1 MRGAISAVRHSLW
14 SNLFGSEWHMYN
26 RSSARARLFYGCFV
40 AVLTYTRLELMVK
53 RKRLKVKRIRKTPRA
68 PDNVVCPGC
77 ARPFVMKHQ
86 LKAHLGQSRWNKYL
100 KGTLS
105 ARACVGNAPCKLYQ
119 TISAGAR
126 PRARDRQKAVACMST
141 EKVHVVVLR
150 RPAGGV
156 AVVRPGSRARA
167 LPPCIVDI
175 HRVEREGIDGGDVE
189 AGVADVATFAC
200 VKEYVRDETRVERNA
215 LYRFLLLAL
224 YSMHAR
230 VSFALRGLYFSE
242 STVAIGIG
250 DVGLARVDDVY
261 PFFGLYASLCVSFD
275 RMRDRILWVLV
286 AHMLV
291 RPGVIEAL
299 RNLVCGRGLVP
310 SVDTSTEVLGAF
322 GAAARSH
329 PQSYARGAAGLEEDR
344 RLLRGVHTNA
354 WCQVLWLAQAVSTA
368 QRVWETGAYC
378 GRHVRPSR

>member
-1 MRGAISAVRHSLW
+1 MRHSLW
-14 SNLFGSEWHMYN
+14 SNVFGSEWHMYN

-40 AVLTYTRLELMVK
+40 AVLTYTRLQLMVK
-53 RKRLKVKRIRKTPRA
+53 RKRNARGA
-68 PDNVVCPGC
+68 DNVVCPGC
-77 ARPFVMKHQ
+77 ARPFVLKQH

-126 PRARDRQKAVACMST
+126 PRARWRQKAVARMST
-141 EKVHVVVLR
+141 EKVHVVVLK
-150 RPAGGV
+150 RPAGRV
-156 AVVRPGSRARA
+156 AVVRPGLRARA
-167 LPPCIVDI
+167 LPPYIVDT

-200 VKEYVRDETRVERNA
+200 VKEYVRDETRLERNA

-261 PFFGLYASLCVSFD
+261 PFCWVVRLPQCELCQDPRSYLVGAGRAYAGSP
-275 RMRDRILWVLV
+275 W
-286 AHMLV
+286 
-291 RPGVIEAL
+291 
-299 RNLVCGRGLVP
+299 
-310 SVDTSTEVLGAF
+310 
-322 GAAARSH
+322 
-329 PQSYARGAAGLEEDR
+329 
-344 RLLRGVHTNA
+344 
-354 WCQVLWLAQAVSTA
+354 
-368 QRVWETGAYC
+368 
-378 GRHVRPSR
+378 RH